1 MPKIK
6 FLPHK
11 KLLPKGGSFFG
22 EKGESILDVALR
34 NNINIEH
41 ACEKSCSCS
50 TCHCII
56 KKGFSSLSIMEEKE
70 EDILDKAWGLTEKS
84 RLSCQAKLGKC
95 NITVK
100 IPLYTANH
108 N

>member
-11 KLLPKGGSFFG
+11 KLLPHGGSFFG
-22 EKGESILDVALR
+22 KEGESILDVALR
-34 NNINIEH
+34 NKIKIEH

-56 KKGFSSLSIMEEKE
+56 KKGFTTLSQITEKE
-70 EDILDKAWGLTEKS
+70 EDVLDKAWNLTENS
-84 RLSCQAKLGKC
+84 RLSCQAKLGKS
-95 NITVK
+95 NIEVK
-100 IPLYTANH
+100 IPKYTTNY

>member
-22 EKGESILDVALR
+22 KKGESILDVALR
-34 NNINIEH
+34 NKINIEH

-56 KKGFSSLSIMEEKE
+56 KNGFSTLSNIKEKE
-70 EDILDKAWGLTEKS
+70 EDVLDKAWGLTETS
-84 RLSCQAKLGKC
+84 RLSCQAKLGNC
-95 NITVK
+95 DIEVE
-100 IPLYTANH
+100 IPLYNTNYI
-108 N
+108 

>member
-11 KLLPKGGSFFG
+11 KLLPKGGSFNAK
-22 EKGESILDVALR
+22 KGESILDVALK
-34 NNINIEH
+34 NKINIEH

-56 KKGFSSLSIMEEKE
+56 SKGFLTLSKIKEKE
-70 EDILDKAWGLTEKS
+70 EDVLDKAWGLTEKS
-84 RLSCQAKLGKC
+84 RLSCQAKIGESD
-95 NITVK
+95 IEVK
-100 IPLYTANH
+100 IPLYTSNH
-108 N
+108 I

>member
-11 KLLPKGGSFFG
+11 KLLPNGGSFYG
-22 EKGESILDVALR
+22 KEGESILDVALK
-34 NNINIEH
+34 NKIKIEH

-56 KKGFSSLSIMEEKE
+56 KKGFYSLSQITEKE
-70 EDILDKAWGLTEKS
+70 EDVLDKAWGLTETS
-84 RLSCQAKLGKC
+84 RLSCQAKLGKS
-95 NITVK
+95 NIEVK
-100 IPLYTANH
+100 IPKYTSNH